1 MSTITNVRKYFKILF
16 FSTLISVV
24 AVGQENSPYSRFGL
38 GDDFSSQNIL
48 NRGMGGATIAYYD
61 LQTVNINNPA
71 SYARLKLTTFDVG
84 IDYTSRRLRTS
95 NTAQSFQSAYMIPS
109 YLILGLPLSKSKNWG
124 MVLGMRPDTKINYD
138 LTSRR
143 RLPSIDSVADRFIGD
158 GGTYRAFTGFAY
170 GTKNFSIGFNT
181 GYIFGNKNFS
191 TKRIFVNDTIAY
203 QPARYTDSSNF
214 GGFFFQG
221 GAQYQI
227 PLSKKTHVRLGM
239 TYGLDANLNA
249 KRRTSRETYAF
260 GSRGEIIIDSVYKSI
275 DEKGTIILPGT
286 IGFAVLLEN
295 ADKFLVTA
303 ELTQTQWST
312 YRYYGTTDALKDSW
326 TFRLG
331 TQIIPDID
339 GNNYWGR
346 VSYRAGFY
354 YGPDKVD
361 IGTKMN
367 NWAFTFGFGL
377 PVRRTFYTNQFSALN
392 LGFELG
398 GRGNKQNA
406 IRENLF
412 RFSLGF
418 NLSDIWF
425 NKRTYQ

>member
-1 MSTITNVRKYFKILF
+1 
-16 FSTLISVV
+16 
-24 AVGQENSPYSRFGL
+24 
-38 GDDFSSQNIL
+38 
-48 NRGMGGATIAYYD
+48 
-61 LQTVNINNPA
+61 
-71 SYARLKLTTFDVG
+71 
-84 IDYTSRRLRTS
+84 
-95 NTAQSFQSAYMIPS
+95 
-109 YLILGLPLSKSKNWG
+109 
-124 MVLGMRPDTKINYD
+124 
-138 LTSRR
+138 
-143 RLPSIDSVADRFIGD
+143 
-158 GGTYRAFTGFAY
+158 
-170 GTKNFSIGFNT
+170 
-181 GYIFGNKNFS
+181 
-191 TKRIFVNDTIAY
+191 
-203 QPARYTDSSNF
+203 
-214 GGFFFQG
+214 
-221 GAQYQI
+221 
-227 PLSKKTHVRLGM
+227 M